1 MLFSNGIY
9 KEMVIN
15 CDTISMDKHP
25 KFSGVSCK
33 SDVLIEKNT
42 WQLGMLHV
50 YCFFFIETLLMNFSS
65 IVVVNPRFK
74 TLYAVI
80 FQNLYCLMG
89 GQCPFETCLVH
100 RCSSLS
106 FESQI

>member
-1 MLFSNGIY
+1 MYI
-9 KEMVIN
+9 V
-15 CDTISMDKHP
+15 
-25 KFSGVSCK
+25 
-33 SDVLIEKNT
+33 
-42 WQLGMLHV
+42 
-50 YCFFFIETLLMNFSS
+50 FFFLIETLLMNINS
-65 IVVVNPRFK
+65 IVVVYPRFK